1 MRNIGKVDV
10 IKSIDLGRKEIFL
23 SFYLSVHL
31 KSQEL
36 FLIHPLVQHNSVPA
50 PRQCKSTG
58 LHTKI
63 AYFFCFYIVLNNQKV
78 HSLHIHREIICKI
91 TLLSTS
97 PLMWWRPGIWKFR
110 LFLVCLQLCCWPE
123 KVRIENVICYFLGV
137 KCR

>member
-1 MRNIGKVDV
+1 MALFVLVLLWYTTRVDGVRNIGKVDV

-63 AYFFCFYIVLNNQKV
+63 AYFFFVF
-78 HSLHIHREIICKI
+78 
-91 TLLSTS
+91 T
-97 PLMWWRPGIWKFR
+97 
-110 LFLVCLQLCCWPE
+110 
-123 KVRIENVICYFLGV
+123 
-137 KCR
+137 

>member
-1 MRNIGKVDV
+1 MALFVLVLLWYTTRVDGVRNIGKVDV

-78 HSLHIHREIICKI
+78 QFTYSQGNNMQNYIIKYFSPDVVETWYLEI
-91 TLLSTS
+91 
-97 PLMWWRPGIWKFR
+97 
-110 LFLVCLQLCCWPE
+110 
-123 KVRIENVICYFLGV
+123 
-137 KCR
+137 